1 MVARAGVG
9 INWVVLKQCSAA
21 ILRLSRFIRVAF
33 CPYYPDT
40 CCSLESGARALG
52 THVPESTQQL
62 CL

>member
-40 CCSLESGARALG
+40 CCSLECGASPWHACARVDSAA
-52 THVPESTQQL
+52 L